1 MPDQVHRRETAPPP
15 RDVSRKKTHIH
26 LRNVKISKQSAYLT
40 ARAQGEEGGGVAPST
55 SYNLTTTCVTDRSVD
70 HPARGGKWR
79 NMENRGGFGGNQLGN
94 WLGFGLRG
102 GEGERGGFSRGFTTS
117 MVLN

>member
-1 MPDQVHRRETAPPP
+1 MPDQVHRRKTAPPP

-40 ARAQGEEGGGVAPST
+40 ARAQGEEERGGVAPST

-79 NMENRGGFGGNQLGN
+79 NMENRVGGNGTQLGN

-102 GEGERGGFSRGFTTS
+102 EREKEG
-117 MVLN
+117 V

>member
-55 SYNLTTTCVTDRSVD
+55 SYNLTTTCVTDKSVD

-79 NMENRGGFGGNQLGN
+79 NMENRGGE
-94 WLGFGLRG
+94 
-102 GEGERGGFSRGFTTS
+102 EGKPIRKLVRVWIERGRGRKRGFSRGFTTS

>member
-1 MPDQVHRRETAPPP
+1 MPDQVHRRKTAPPP

-40 ARAQGEEGGGVAPST
+40 ARAQGEERGGVAPST

-79 NMENRGGFGGNQLGN
+79 NMENRVGEEGKPIRKLVRV
-94 WLGFGLRG
+94 WIER
-102 GEGERGGFSRGFTTS
+102 GEGERGGLAGDLRQ
-117 MVLN
+117 VWY